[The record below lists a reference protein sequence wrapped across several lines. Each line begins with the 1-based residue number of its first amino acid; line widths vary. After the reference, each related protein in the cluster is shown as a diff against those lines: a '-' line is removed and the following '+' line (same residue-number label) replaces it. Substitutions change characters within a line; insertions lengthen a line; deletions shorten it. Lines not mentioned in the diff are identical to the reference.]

1 MSSIENYQIILNT
14 QEIDLKT
21 DRTNS
26 TTKGREEA
34 TLRKRGNAE
43 MWLGEKWIMGAME
56 WGAVVAE
63 KSKREECTGDCPK
76 NVSPKPLAWK
86 RRWAEFC
93 KFLQP
98 LGLKA

>member
-1 MSSIENYQIILNT
+1 M
-14 QEIDLKT
+14 KA
-21 DRTNS
+21 DRSNF

-86 RRWAEFC
+86 ISEVEFC
-93 KFLQP
+93 DFLTTSGP
-98 LGLKA
+98 